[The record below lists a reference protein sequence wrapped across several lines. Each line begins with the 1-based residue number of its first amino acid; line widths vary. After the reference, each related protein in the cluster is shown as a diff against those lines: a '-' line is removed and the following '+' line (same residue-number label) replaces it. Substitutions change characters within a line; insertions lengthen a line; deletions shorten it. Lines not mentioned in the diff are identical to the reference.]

1 MAPCVWSLRR
11 DEYQVGVREW
21 HGTVR
26 AKTASLTRV
35 IVYLDVMDGPFFENA
50 VGWGDV
56 PGQLQGLAACRGRS
70 GSGRLA
76 RSAHADKAVVG
87 RLRERLN
94 QAQIGAGAWALDLNI
109 VPMACTFAVRVA
121 QPMVRS
127 EWWALLKAARICL
140 IVRKFLSR
148 SP

>member
-1 MAPCVWSLRR
+1 M
-11 DEYQVGVREW
+11 
-21 HGTVR
+21 
-26 AKTASLTRV
+26 
-35 IVYLDVMDGPFFENA
+35 
-50 VGWGDV
+50 

-109 VPMACTFAVRVA
+109 VSMACTFAVRVA
-121 QPMVRS
+121 HPWF
-127 EWWALLKAARICL
+127 EATGGHC
-140 IVRKFLSR
+140 
-148 SP
+148 

>member
-1 MAPCVWSLRR
+1 LRSAMAATPQGSVARSRPS
-11 DEYQVGVREW
+11 
-21 HGTVR
+21 
-26 AKTASLTRV
+26 TASLTRV
-35 IVYLDVMDGPFFENA
+35 IVYLG
-50 VGWGDV
+50 GDV
-56 PGQLQGLAACRGRS
+56 PGRLQGLAAGRGRS

-87 RLRERLN
+87 RLRERRD
-94 QAQIGAGAWALDLNI
+94 QAQIGTGARAFGLNI

-121 QPMVRS
+121 QPMVRNDR
-127 EWWALLKAARICL
+127 WARLKAARICL

>member
-1 MAPCVWSLRR
+1 
-11 DEYQVGVREW
+11 VREW

-35 IVYLDVMDGPFFENA
+35 IVYLGVMDGPFFENA
-50 VGWGDV
+50 VGWRDV
-56 PGQLQGLAACRGRS
+56 PGRRQGLAAGRGRCS

-87 RLRERLN
+87 RLRERLD
-94 QAQIGAGAWALDLNI
+94 QAQIGAGARAFDLNI

-121 QPMVRS
+121 QPMVRND
-127 EWWALLKAARICL
+127 R
-140 IVRKFLSR
+140 
-148 SP
+148 